1 MAAVSGENT
10 VMAAVSSRRGCVVLG
25 YAVAITMAAAL
36 ARREYIH
43 VQFLQLLVSPSRL
56 LARTLPTLG
65 SVNSVDNV
73 NRKTID
79 IMNRIR
85 NTIGKVDRIP
95 SR

>member
-1 MAAVSGENT
+1 MAAVSC
-10 VMAAVSSRRGCVVLG
+10 RRGCVVLG
-25 YAVAITMAAAL
+25 YAVATTMAAAL

-43 VQFLQLLVSPSRL
+43 LQFLQLLASPSRL
-56 LARTLPTLG
+56 LALTLHTLG
-65 SVNSVDNV
+65 SANSVDNV

-79 IMNRIR
+79 IMNRIS